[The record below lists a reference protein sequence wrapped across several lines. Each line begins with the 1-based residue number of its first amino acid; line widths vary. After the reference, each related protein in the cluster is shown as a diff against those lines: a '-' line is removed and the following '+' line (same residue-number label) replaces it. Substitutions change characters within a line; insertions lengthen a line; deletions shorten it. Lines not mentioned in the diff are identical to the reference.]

1 MSTTDNERRKS
12 KPTPRDAQKGGQ
24 GAISE
29 EDPTLELDE
38 SGGRRH
44 EAKASQGSL
53 PSSSLSDQQIA
64 ILCDIGDGHAV
75 SGKYKSILDDLVA
88 DGFLQSA
95 SDESVGYEL
104 TGKAQ
109 NLLAQRG
116 AGLNEA

>member
-1 MSTTDNERRKS
+1 MSTIDNERRKS
-12 KPTPRDAQKGGQ
+12 RLTPRDAQKGGQ

-29 EDPTLELDE
+29 KDPTLELDE
-38 SGGRRH
+38 SGGSRRDV
-44 EAKASQGSL
+44 KIPQGSL
-53 PSSSLSDQQIA
+53 PSSSLSDQHIA

-75 SGKYKSILDDLVA
+75 TGKYKRILDELVA
-88 DGFLQSA
+88 DGFLQPA
-95 SDESVGYEL
+95 NDEAVGYKL